1 MAAPLL
7 RPMIDTAEFARKG
20 LEIHDTI
27 ALSKFPRLQEM
38 LADPEGKLDYALTG
52 SVDAEGKPHLQLV
65 LQGVMP
71 LICQR
76 CLEAL
81 DFELDASTDFIL
93 VPDESMIPVPEDEND
108 IEDYL
113 VANPHTQIVELLE
126 EELLLALPYAPKHAD
141 EQCAAKSGVQTSN
154 EKQSPFA
161 ILRGL
166 KTKD

>member
-1 MAAPLL
+1 
-7 RPMIDTAEFARKG
+7 
-20 LEIHDTI
+20 
-27 ALSKFPRLQEM
+27 
-38 LADPEGKLDYALTG
+38 
-52 SVDAEGKPHLQLV
+52 
-65 LQGVMP
+65 MP

-126 EELLLALPYAPKHAD
+126 DELLLALPYAPKHAD